1 MIRRKNVGFVALIGL
16 TLLFSGCSSKKYFE
30 PENTF
35 SASYAANSY
44 GANIVDLSRD
54 GGTLSNGHYL
64 GKSGVN
70 AISLGEDF
78 RFLNENNRYVL
89 AANPEGVLKI
99 IDKKTKEPVRAVA
112 LHTPVVS
119 ATIKNGVIAYILNSN
134 TFGIYLMNQNKK
146 IVENRSERTFAIDT
160 RAASPMFIENLVV
173 MPMLDGKLI
182 IVNISD
188 VESAKVVYISSEKAF
203 NNVIHLS
210 RMGNTMVAA
219 TPKRLITLGTEGKL
233 EYKANISE
241 VAVDHDRIYLFTKEG
256 QVLSLS
262 RNLEL
267 LGTSKFKFAH
277 FSAGTAFDGKVFALD
292 QQGSLIVLN
301 RDLTRYK
308 VYDVGAVDEPA
319 FITGK
324 KLYKDTEV
332 IDLSKLGYE

>member
-1 MIRRKNVGFVALIGL
+1 MKQLILIVFTALA
-16 TLLFSGCSSKKYFE
+16 LLFSGCSSKKYFE

-35 SASYAANSY
+35 SASHASKSY

-54 GGTLSNGHYL
+54 GGTLSSGQYL
-64 GKSGVN
+64 GKAGISD
-70 AISLGEDF
+70 ISLGEGY
-78 RFLNENNRYVL
+78 RFLNESDKYVL
-89 AANPEGVLKI
+89 AANPEGILKI
-99 IDKKTKEPVRAVA
+99 IDKKTKEPIRAVS

-134 TFGIYLMNQNKK
+134 TFGIYLMKENRK

-188 VESAKVVYISSEKAF
+188 VESAKVVYISSETAF

-219 TPKRLITLGTEGKL
+219 TPTRLITLGNAGKQ
-233 EYKANISE
+233 EYRANISE
-241 VAVDHDRIYLFTKEG
+241 VAVDNGRIYLFSKEG
-256 QVLSLS
+256 QVIALSG
-262 RNLEL
+262 NLEVV
-267 LGTSKFKFAH
+267 GETKFKFAH
-277 FSAGTAFDGKVFALD
+277 YAAGTAFDARVFALD

-301 RDLTRYK
+301 RDLTK
-308 VYDVGAVDEPA
+308 SKIYDLGKISEPA
-319 FITGK
+319 FITGT
-324 KLYKDTEV
+324 KLYKDGNI
-332 IDLSKLGYE
+332 IDLSKLRYE